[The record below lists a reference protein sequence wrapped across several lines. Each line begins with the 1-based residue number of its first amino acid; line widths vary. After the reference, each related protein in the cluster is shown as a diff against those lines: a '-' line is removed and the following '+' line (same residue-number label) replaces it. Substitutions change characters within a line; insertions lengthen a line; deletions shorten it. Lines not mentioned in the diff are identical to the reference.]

1 MSDYYD
7 PHARLRLGKAVVLGG
22 QIGCGAAAIG
32 RSVSARLGL
41 AFSEVDRLIEHDAGM
56 SLAKLAFEDG
66 PERIGLR
73 AESVLARLVQRPPH
87 GIVVLDRAWPP
98 PTAREILTR
107 QAIFVQ
113 IHRPED
119 YLARRWAA
127 ELERA
132 GDWVLGGSSLR
143 LPIQDVRDLQPFF
156 AQREPL
162 LRESQIVLAAG
173 DQHANRV
180 ADLLLESFEQ
190 ISGAETP

>member
-1 MSDYYD
+1 MSDYYE
-7 PHARLRLGKAVVLGG
+7 PHARLRLGKTVVLGG

-32 RSVSARLGL
+32 RNVAARIGL
-41 AFSEVDRLIEHDAGM
+41 SFSEVDRLLEHEAGM

-66 PERIGLR
+66 PDRIGLR

-98 PTAREILTR
+98 PSAQEILSR
-107 QAIFVQ
+107 QALFVR
-113 IHRPED
+113 IDRPAD
-119 YLARRWAA
+119 YLARRWAV
-127 ELERA
+127 ELERS
-132 GDWVLGGSSLR
+132 GDWLLGGASLR
-143 LPIQDVRDLQPFF
+143 LPIQDAGDLQPFF
-156 AQREPL
+156 AQREVL
-162 LRESQIVLAAG
+162 LREAQIVLEAG